1 MEIEVKVVAE
11 EIEEIEHELEKM
23 IKVSERDEFMKL
35 IMYRSQRK
43 WYATVSII
51 LIFGM
56 IIALMMIFMAMGKDL
71 TTGWKEVLLVMV
83 GAFVGSWGKV
93 IDFWFNNSEQDNTL
107 LETASDD
114 EQ

>member
-1 MEIEVKVVAE
+1 MAEID
-11 EIEEIEHELEKM
+11 EIDDELMQLAKNKEHE
-23 IKVSERDEFMKL
+23 EFMKL

-43 WYATVSII
+43 WYATLSII
-51 LIFGM
+51 FIFAV
-56 IIALMMIFMAMGKDL
+56 IIVLMMVFMALGKDL
-71 TTGWKEVLLVMV
+71 TAGWKEVLLVMV

-114 EQ
+114 E

>member
-1 MEIEVKVVAE
+1 
-11 EIEEIEHELEKM
+11 
-23 IKVSERDEFMKL
+23 MKL

-43 WYATVSII
+43 WYATLSII
-51 LIFGM
+51 FIFGL
-56 IIALMMIFMAMGKDL
+56 IITLMMGFMALGKDL
-71 TTGWKEVLLVMV
+71 TAGWKEVLLVMV

-114 EQ
+114 E

>member
-1 MEIEVKVVAE
+1 MTEID
-11 EIEEIEHELEKM
+11 EIDDELMQLAKNKEHE
-23 IKVSERDEFMKL
+23 EFMKL

-43 WYATVSII
+43 WYATISII
-51 LIFGM
+51 FIFGL
-56 IIALMMIFMAMGKDL
+56 IITLMMGFMALGKDL
-71 TTGWKEVLLVMV
+71 TAGWKEVLLIMV

-114 EQ
+114 E

>member
-1 MEIEVKVVAE
+1 MAELDEIDDELMQLAKNK
-11 EIEEIEHELEKM
+11 EHE
-23 IKVSERDEFMKL
+23 EFMKL

-43 WYATVSII
+43 WYATLSII
-51 LIFGM
+51 CIFAV
-56 IIALMMIFMAMGKDL
+56 IIILMMVFMALGKDL
-71 TTGWKEVLLVMV
+71 TAGWKEVLLVMV

-114 EQ
+114 E

>member
-1 MEIEVKVVAE
+1 VVE
-11 EIEEIEHELEKM
+11 ETEEIEHELENM
-23 IKVSERDEFMKL
+23 IKVGEREEFMKL

-51 LIFGM
+51 FIFGL
-56 IIALMMIFMAMGKDL
+56 IIALMMLFMAMGKDL
-71 TTGWKEVLLVMV
+71 TTGWKEVLLVIV

-114 EQ
+114 E

>member
-1 MEIEVKVVAE
+1 MTEID
-11 EIEEIEHELEKM
+11 EIDDDLMQLAKNKEHE
-23 IKVSERDEFMKL
+23 EFMKL

-43 WYATVSII
+43 WYATISII
-51 LIFGM
+51 FIFGL
-56 IIALMMIFMAMGKDL
+56 IITLMMGFMALGKDL
-71 TTGWKEVLLVMV
+71 TAGWKEVLLVMV

-114 EQ
+114 E